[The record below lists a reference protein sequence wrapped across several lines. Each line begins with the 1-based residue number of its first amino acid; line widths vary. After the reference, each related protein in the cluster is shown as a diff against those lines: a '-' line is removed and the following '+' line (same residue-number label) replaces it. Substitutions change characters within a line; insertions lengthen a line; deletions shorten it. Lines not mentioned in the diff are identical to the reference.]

1 MNRQYGE
8 QPTAMDTSEQV
19 TLDSDALLRR
29 FEALPRVPS
38 STYRLQLVPPFGFR
52 QAADL
57 VPYLARLGIG
67 AAYCSPYLQA
77 RPGSPHGYD
86 ICDHQR
92 LNEELGTAADYEAFV
107 AALQA
112 HGMGQ
117 VLDIVPNHMAADPV
131 ANPWWRDVL
140 ENGQASAYTHY
151 FDIDWTPVKAE
162 LHGQVLLPI
171 LGDHY
176 GNVLDRGELQLAFQ
190 DAALVVCYGGQTL
203 PVDPRQWPLVLRH
216 RLPDLH
222 ARLNEDDPSLHEFLS
237 ILSALDHLPPA
248 TATDPTSVAE
258 RKREKEVARVRLRK
272 LIDSAPHIDSYIEAC
287 VADFNGQVGN
297 PDSFDRLHELLER
310 LPYRLS
316 YWKTASHEI
325 NYRRFFDI
333 NELAGLRMEDPEVFA
348 ASHGLV
354 LRLVREGKVTGLR
367 LDHPDGLF
375 DPGGYAEML
384 QQAAFLAWAVEIS
397 GEEARQALLDWRH
410 TRDEPGVRTPLYIVA
425 EKILEGREPLP
436 EAWPLHGTSGYDFL
450 NSLTRLFVDPAGWR
464 PLRQI
469 YEHLIGRPMRYADL
483 VYEGKKLITAT
494 ALASELNVL
503 AHVLNRL
510 SEADRHTRDFTLES
524 LREALREVVACFPVY
539 RSYVSTRGVSDEDRR
554 HIEIAVARAKRRN
567 PAMEP
572 SIFGFVRDV
581 LLGGPEGDPAR
592 LAFAMKFQQYTGP
605 VHAKGVEDTV
615 FYRYNLLLS
624 LNEVGGDP
632 QHFGG
637 PPLQFHDANRRRL
650 QRWPFAMLATATH
663 DHKRG
668 EDARARLNVL
678 SEMPLQW
685 GEHAERWMGINAPCR
700 TTLDDEPAPDP
711 NDEYLF
717 YQTLLA
723 VWPPD
728 RMDSSPQAP
737 PPELVDRL
745 RRYMTKAIK
754 EAKVHT
760 SWIHPHESYD
770 LAVDQFVQQVLTGP
784 TAAAFL
790 EDFVPFARQIAR
802 LGMVNSLAQV
812 LLKIVSPGVPDFYQ
826 GNELWDLSL
835 VDPDNRRPVDY
846 ALREQMLSALEPLID
861 GAWQQPHPA
870 RAAAV
875 SELLA
880 GWHDGRIKMYIT
892 ALGLRLRRRAPRLF
906 LAGDYLPL
914 DADGTRALH
923 VVALARR
930 SEGQLALAV
939 VPRLAAGITAPAHQL
954 PIGSGVWAE
963 TSLRLPHELSAACYH
978 NLLTGE
984 TVRAVNLADAC
995 TLPLAEVLR
1004 TCPVALLVPTAAGT
1018 TQV

>member
-1 MNRQYGE
+1 MNQE
-8 QPTAMDTSEQV
+8 PEHPP
-19 TLDSDALLRR
+19 LDSKEPRQALLDSAALLRR
-29 FEALPRVPS
+29 FEALPWVPS
-38 STYRLQLVPPFGFR
+38 STYRLQLGQAFGFR
-52 QAADL
+52 QAAQL

-67 AAYCSPYLQA
+67 AVYCSPYLQA
-77 RPGSPHGYD
+77 RPSSPHGYD

-92 LNEELGTAADYEAFV
+92 LNQELGTVEEYEAFTN
-107 AALQA
+107 ALET
-112 HGMGQ
+112 HGLGQ

-140 ENGQASAYTHY
+140 ENGQASAYAHF

-176 GNVLDRGELQLAFQ
+176 GHVLDRGELQLAFL
-190 DAALVVCYGGQTL
+190 DAALVVCYGSQTL
-203 PVDPRQWPLVLRH
+203 PVDPRQWPFVLRH
-216 RLPDLH
+216 RLDELQ
-222 ARLNEDDPSLHEFLS
+222 ARCNEADPNLQEFLS
-237 ILSALDHLPPA
+237 ILSALDHLPPV
-248 TATDPTSVAE
+248 TATDAPSISE
-258 RKREKEVARVRLRK
+258 RRREKEVARNRLRK
-272 LIDSAPHIDSYIEAC
+272 LVESAPLIQAHIEAC
-287 VADFNGQVGN
+287 VAEFNGTVGK
-297 PDSFDRLHELLER
+297 PASFDRLHELLER

-348 ASHGLV
+348 ACHGLV
-354 LRLVREGKVTGLR
+354 LRLVREGKVSGLR

-375 DPGGYAEML
+375 DPAAYAEML
-384 QQAAFLAWAVEIS
+384 QQAVFLGWASEIA
-397 GEEARQALLDWRH
+397 GEEAEQALLKWRR
-410 TRDEPGVRTPLYIVA
+410 TRAEPGVRCPLYVVA

-436 EAWPLHGTSGYDFL
+436 ENWPLHGTSGYDFL
-450 NSLTRLFVDPAGWR
+450 NSLSRLFVDPAGWK
-464 PLRQI
+464 PLRHLYEQI
-469 YEHLIGRPMRYADL
+469 VGRQVRYADM
-483 VYEGKKLITAT
+483 VYEGKKLIAAS
-494 ALASELNVL
+494 ALSSELNVL
-503 AHVLNRL
+503 AHTLNRL

-539 RSYVSTRGVSDEDRR
+539 RSYVSRRGVSDEDRR
-554 HIEIAVARAKRRN
+554 NIEIAVARAKRRN

-572 SIFGFVRDV
+572 SILGFVRDV
-581 LLGGPEGDPAR
+581 LLSGPEGDPAR

-632 QHFGG
+632 QHFGSL
-637 PPLQFHDANRRRL
+637 PAQFHDTNRRRL
-650 QRWPFAMLATATH
+650 QRWPYAMLATATH

-678 SEMPLQW
+678 SELPLEW
-685 GEHAERWMGINAPCR
+685 GEHVERWMATCR
-700 TTLDDEPAPDP
+700 THRALLDDEPAPDP

-728 RMDSSPQAP
+728 ATRNKLPAAP
-737 PPELVDRL
+737 PQLVERL

-760 SWIHPHESYD
+760 SWIHSNEDYD
-770 LAVDQFVQQVLTGP
+770 RAVDQFVQQVLAGP

-790 EDFVPFARQIAR
+790 QDFLPFARRIAH

-812 LLKIVSPGVPDFYQ
+812 VLKIVSPGVPDFYQ
-826 GNELWDLSL
+826 GCELWDLSL

-846 ALREQMLSALEPLID
+846 ALRDQMLAALKPLVEA
-861 GAWQQPHPA
+861 AWQHPPA
-870 RAAAV
+870 TRPKAV
-875 SELLA
+875 SLLLEN
-880 GWHDGRIKMYIT
+880 WEDGRIKMYVT
-892 ALGLRLRRRAPRLF
+892 TLGLRLRRRAPETF
-906 LAGDYLPL
+906 LAGEYLPL
-914 DADGTRALH
+914 EADGHCASH

-930 SEGQLALAV
+930 HADHRVLAI
-939 VPRLAAGITAPAHQL
+939 VPRLVAGLTAPNYGL
-954 PIGSGVWAE
+954 PVGAVWAE
-963 TSLRLPHELSAACYH
+963 TTLRLPPELSAPLFH

-984 TVRAVNLADAC
+984 TVHPTAGDDMCN
-995 TLPLAEVLR
+995 LPLADVLC
-1004 TCPVALLVPTAAGT
+1004 TCPVALLVPGTAQTSAA
-1018 TQV
+1018 

>member
-1 MNRQYGE
+1 MNPEHEHPPHTQGAS
-8 QPTAMDTSEQV
+8 QGP
-19 TLDSDALLRR
+19 LDSAALLSR
-29 FEALPRVPS
+29 FEALPWVPS
-38 STYRLQLVPPFGFR
+38 STYRVQLGPAFGFR
-52 QAADL
+52 QAAQL

-92 LNEELGTAADYEAFV
+92 LNEELGTGDEYEAFIK
-107 AALQA
+107 ALQA
-112 HGMGQ
+112 HGLGQ

-140 ENGQASAYTHY
+140 ENGQASAYAHF

-176 GNVLDRGELQLAFQ
+176 GHVLDRGELQLAFL

-203 PVDPRQWPLVLRH
+203 PVDPRQWPFVLRH
-216 RLPDLH
+216 GLDELQARCDEADPDLQ
-222 ARLNEDDPSLHEFLS
+222 EFLS

-248 TATDPTSVAE
+248 TATDAQSISE
-258 RKREKEVARVRLRK
+258 RRREKEVARNRLRK
-272 LIDSAPHIDSYIEAC
+272 LVESAPLIQAHIDAC
-287 VADFNGQVGN
+287 VAEFNGRVGK
-297 PDSFDRLHELLER
+297 PESFDRLHELLER

-333 NELAGLRMEDPEVFA
+333 NELAGLRVEDPEVFA
-348 ASHGLV
+348 ACHGLV
-354 LRLVREGKVTGLR
+354 LRLVREGKVSGLR

-375 DPGGYAEML
+375 DPGAYAEML
-384 QQAAFLAWAVEIS
+384 QQAIFLGWAVEVS
-397 GEEARQALLDWRH
+397 GKEAEQALMEWRR
-410 TRDEPGVRTPLYIVA
+410 TREEPGVRCPVYVVA

-436 EAWPLHGTSGYDFL
+436 GDWPLHGTSGYDFL
-450 NSLTRLFVDPAGWR
+450 NSLTRLFVDPAGWK
-464 PLRQI
+464 PLRHI
-469 YEHLIGRPMRYADL
+469 YEQIAGRQMRYADL

-494 ALASELNVL
+494 ALSSELNVL
-503 AHVLNRL
+503 AHALNRL

-539 RSYVSTRGVSDEDRR
+539 RSYVSRRGVSDEDRR
-554 HIEIAVARAKRRN
+554 NIEIAVARAKRRN

-581 LLGGPEGDPAR
+581 LLSGPEGDPAR

-632 QHFGG
+632 QHFGSL
-637 PPLQFHDANRRRL
+637 PAQFHDANRRRL
-650 QRWPFAMLATATH
+650 QRWPYAMLATATH

-678 SEMPLQW
+678 SELPLEW
-685 GEHAERWMGINAPCR
+685 GEHVQRWMAMCHPHR
-700 TTLDDEPAPDP
+700 AVLDDEPAPDP

-723 VWPPD
+723 VCPPD
-728 RMDSSPQAP
+728 TTRDKLAAA
-737 PPELVDRL
+737 PPELVERL

-760 SWIHPHESYD
+760 SWIHPNDDYD
-770 LAVDQFVQQVLTGP
+770 QAIDQFVRQVLAGP
-784 TAAAFL
+784 TASAFL
-790 EDFVPFARQIAR
+790 DDFLPFARRVAR

-812 LLKIVSPGVPDFYQ
+812 VLKIVSPGVPDFYQ
-826 GNELWDLSL
+826 GCELWDLSL

-846 ALREQMLSALEPLID
+846 SLRAQMLAALEPLVEA
-861 GAWQQPHPA
+861 AWQQPPAA
-870 RAAAV
+870 RAKAV
-875 SELLA
+875 SELLDN
-880 GWHDGRIKMYIT
+880 WEDGRIKMYVT
-892 ALGLRLRRRAPRLF
+892 TVGLRLRRRVPNLF
-906 LAGDYLPL
+906 LAGEYLPL
-914 DADGTRALH
+914 EADGHRASH

-930 SEGQLALAV
+930 LTDHRIVAI
-939 VPRLAAGITAPAHQL
+939 VPRLVAGLTAPEHGL
-954 PIGSGVWAE
+954 PVGAAWAE
-963 TSLRLPHELSAACYH
+963 TTLRLPPELSAPRFH
-978 NLLTGE
+978 NLFTGE
-984 TVRAVNLADAC
+984 TVYPAAAADAC
-995 TLPLAEVLR
+995 NLPLADVLC
-1004 TCPVALLVPTAAGT
+1004 TCPVALLVPGAAET
-1018 TQV
+1018 PAH